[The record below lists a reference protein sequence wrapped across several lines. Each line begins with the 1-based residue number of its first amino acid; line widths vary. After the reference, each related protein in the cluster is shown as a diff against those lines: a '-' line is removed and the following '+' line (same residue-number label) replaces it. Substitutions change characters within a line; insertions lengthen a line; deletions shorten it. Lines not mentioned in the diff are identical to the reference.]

1 MDELDVLHVRPKGEG
16 YGCPESLPQG
26 GLDISLFVALIL
38 ERGIKP
44 IPTLSLPLKGR
55 DMSCIIGKEV
65 YQPDEYAAI
74 IIHIRSSL

>member
-1 MDELDVLHVRPKGEG
+1 MSRVTPTRGLDVL
-16 YGCPESLPQG
+16 S
-26 GLDISLFVALIL
+26 LIL
-38 ERGIKP
+38 EREIKP

-65 YQPDEYAAI
+65 YQSDEYASV